1 MFSWTLKGYKNL
13 HTKCVYFLQKNRE
26 KKCAAASEYIFYV
39 EDCVAASTN
48 TSTFFHGRAA
58 ASERYQ

>member
-1 MFSWTLKGYKNL
+1 MFSWLLKGYKNL
-13 HTKCVYFLQKNRE
+13 HTKCAYFVPKNRE

-48 TSTFFHGRAA
+48 TLTFFHGRAA
-58 ASERYQ
+58 ASETYQ